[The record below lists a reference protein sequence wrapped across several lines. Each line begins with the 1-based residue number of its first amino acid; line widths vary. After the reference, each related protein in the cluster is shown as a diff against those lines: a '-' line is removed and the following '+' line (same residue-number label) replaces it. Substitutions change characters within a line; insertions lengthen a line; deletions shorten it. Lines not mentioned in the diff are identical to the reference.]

1 MVNNWLINARL
12 YSKIVYI
19 EKWNIILITKDS
31 PRNKTVWNNV
41 SNCLQQMP
49 NQQNT
54 NLIGI
59 TSELEIGGIMTII
72 EFVKTSLKL
81 Q

>member
-1 MVNNWLINARL
+1 M
-12 YSKIVYI
+12 YI
-19 EKWNIILITKDS
+19 EKWSIIIITKDS
-31 PRNKTVWNNV
+31 PRNKNAWNSV

-59 TSELEIGGIMTII
+59 ISELEMGGIITIF
-72 EFVKTSLKL
+72 EFVKSSLKL